1 MHFKIVSLQI
11 FQSIKCQQDLEIMIF
26 SDKIKMK
33 ISDSQI
39 MSQEKY
45 QNKIVKRELRHNIMK
60 KWINNF
66 F

>member
-1 MHFKIVSLQI
+1 MHFKIVSLRI

-33 ISDSQI
+33 INDNQI

>member
-33 ISDSQI
+33 INDNQI